1 MIVIISR
8 KFNLCILERK
18 LNGKKEKDR
27 WKKMFK
33 IIFLAV
39 IILVVVGV
47 IALITIVLIVDRQSK
62 KVFDETN
69 KIFRKE
75 FEDD

>member
-1 MIVIISR
+1 MAN
-8 KFNLCILERK
+8 KQ
-18 LNGKKEKDR
+18 KDG

-33 IIFLAV
+33 IIFLAA
-39 IILVVVGV
+39 LVLAVVGV
-47 IALITIVLIVDRQSK
+47 IALTAIVLMVDRQSK

-69 KIFRKE
+69 KIFDEANKIFRKE

>member
-1 MIVIISR
+1 
-8 KFNLCILERK
+8 

-27 WKKMFK
+27 WKKVFK

>member
-1 MIVIISR
+1 
-8 KFNLCILERK
+8 

>member
-1 MIVIISR
+1 
-8 KFNLCILERK
+8 
-18 LNGKKEKDR
+18 
-27 WKKMFK
+27 MFK

>member
-1 MIVIISR
+1 
-8 KFNLCILERK
+8 
-18 LNGKKEKDR
+18 
-27 WKKMFK
+27 MFK

-39 IILVVVGV
+39 LNLTVVGV
-47 IALITIVLIVDRQSK
+47 IALTAIVLMVDRQSK
-62 KVFDETN
+62 KVFDEAN